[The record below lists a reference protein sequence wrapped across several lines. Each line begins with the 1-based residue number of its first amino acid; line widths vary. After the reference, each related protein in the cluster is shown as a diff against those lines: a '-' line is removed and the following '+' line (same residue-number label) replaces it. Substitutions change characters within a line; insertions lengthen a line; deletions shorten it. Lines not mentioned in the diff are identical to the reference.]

1 MSIYYEVSKCKY
13 IAFIKNLK
21 YLPEKY
27 KNQKNIYKLGFN
39 NSDKLDQINDI
50 QDEHFTLIINSES
63 NLFSDII
70 FEINEEK
77 IGESSKKG
85 NKTQDVCRDVLLGG
99 GQQLEAFSNNRFT
112 IIPGKRHAGIQSL
125 HPKQNHDIIDSLAR
139 NGLMVTPITSTQFSV
154 GQLFNILM
162 TKKNFDIIIVHS
174 ALEVSIRESNCP
186 GDYVEPAYIIG
197 KGEIVTVFYRY
208 ICLYFFGYLS
218 VNSDEDRDR
227 IYDI

>member
-27 KNQKNIYKLGFN
+27 KNQKNIYKLGFD
-39 NSDKLDQINDI
+39 DKDINYI
-50 QDEHFTLIINSES
+50 KNINDEHFTLIVNAES
-63 NLFSDII
+63 KLFSDVI

-85 NKTQDVCRDVLLGG
+85 NKTQDVCRDILLGG

-112 IIPGKRHAGIQSL
+112 IIPGKRHAGIQNL
-125 HPKQNHDIIDSLAR
+125 HTKQNHDIIDSLAR
-139 NGLMVTPITSTQFSV
+139 NGLMVTPITSSQFSV

-162 TKKNFDIIIVHS
+162 HKKSFDIIIVHS
-174 ALEVSIRESNCP
+174 ALEVSIRESNYP
-186 GDYVEPAYIIG
+186 GEYVEPAYIIG
-197 KGEIVTVFYRY
+197 KGEIMTVFYRY

-218 VNSDEDRDR
+218 VNDDEDRDK

>member
-27 KNQKNIYKLGFN
+27 KNQKNIYKLGFD
-39 NSDKLDQINDI
+39 DKDINYI
-50 QDEHFTLIINSES
+50 KNINDEHFTLIVNAES
-63 NLFSDII
+63 KLFSDVI

-85 NKTQDVCRDVLLGG
+85 NKTQDVCRDILLGG

-112 IIPGKRHAGIQSL
+112 IIPGKRHAGIQNL

-139 NGLMVTPITSTQFSV
+139 NGLLVLP
-154 GQLFNILM
+154 
-162 TKKNFDIIIVHS
+162 
-174 ALEVSIRESNCP
+174 
-186 GDYVEPAYIIG
+186 
-197 KGEIVTVFYRY
+197 
-208 ICLYFFGYLS
+208 LS
-218 VNSDEDRDR
+218 HFLLN
-227 IYDI
+227 YQ